1 MRTTVYIFFYV
12 VCCLDIF
19 KLLTTLININ
29 VSRPITFVLFYKINV
44 HFQDVFIYV
53 YCIDMLHPVYI
64 SINSVGMLYTYIPV
78 HVHVYIQVYCIEIHC
93 MYIVCIYISLFG
105 VFITLY
111 WCNILIFFFKNSFFF
126 S

>member
-1 MRTTVYIFFYV
+1 MF
-12 VCCLDIF
+12 IF
-19 KLLTTLININ
+19 KM
-29 VSRPITFVLFYKINV
+29 
-44 HFQDVFIYV
+44 

-93 MYIVCIYISLFG
+93 MYIVCIYITLFG

-111 WCNILIFFFKNSFFF
+111 WCNILIFFLKIPFSFLNKCEITYRILLLQKIRLELLTLRAAIVNFRVLLNIVF
-126 S
+126 